1 MKKIETK
8 KDIKLFRREIK
19 KELKDILSNVE
30 DNLDGNL
37 AFELLN
43 EDDDYIC
50 HIFAREGMCLPDSQR
65 ITYDSISVENFMY
78 GNGFELN
85 KDTSDYKLNKVV
97 NRIIEDYNDQ
107 VDWEKVVEYGKAS
120 EEIEAECR
128 EIEAVCRE
136 IEAEWSK

>member
-8 KDIKLFRREIK
+8 EDVKLFRREIK

-43 EDDDYIC
+43 DDDDYIC
-50 HIFAREGMCLPDSQR
+50 HIFARAGMCSPDIQR

-85 KDTSDYKLNKVV
+85 KDISDYKLNKVV
-97 NRIIEDYNDQ
+97 NRIIEDYNDEA
-107 VDWEKVVEYGKAS
+107 DWEIECRRAS
-120 EEIEAECR
+120 EEIEYRKISE
-128 EIEAVCRE
+128 EF
-136 IEAEWSK
+136 EAEWEKKYGME

>member
-1 MKKIETK
+1 MKKITSKE
-8 KDIKLFRREIK
+8 DIKLFRREIK
-19 KELKDILSNVE
+19 KELKSILSVAGGV
-30 DNLDGNL
+30 DDNL

-50 HIFAREGMCLPDSQR
+50 HIFARAGMCLPDIQR
-65 ITYDSISVENFMY
+65 ITYDDISVQNFMF

-107 VDWEKVVEYGKAS
+107 VDREIEYRKAS
-120 EEIEAECR
+120 EEIEAEWR
-128 EIEAVCRE
+128 EKYGME
-136 IEAEWSK
+136 

>member
-8 KDIKLFRREIK
+8 EDIKLFRREIK
-19 KELKDILSNVE
+19 KELKDILSVAGG
-30 DNLDGNL
+30 LDGNL

-50 HIFAREGMCLPDSQR
+50 HIFAREGMCLPDIQR
-65 ITYDSISVENFMY
+65 ITNDSISVQNFMY

-85 KDTSDYKLNKVV
+85 KDTTDYQLNKVV

-107 VDWEKVVEYGKAS
+107 VDREIEYEKAL
-120 EEIEAECR
+120 EEIEAEW
-128 EIEAVCRE
+128 EKKYGSQEGLYG
-136 IEAEWSK
+136 AE

>member
-8 KDIKLFRREIK
+8 EDIKLFRREIK
-19 KELKDILSNVE
+19 KELKSILSVAGGV
-30 DNLDGNL
+30 DDNL

-50 HIFAREGMCLPDSQR
+50 HIFARAGMCLPDIQR
-65 ITYDSISVENFMY
+65 ITYDDISVQNFMF

-107 VDWEKVVEYGKAS
+107 VDREIEYRKAS
-120 EEIEAECR
+120 EEIEAEWR
-128 EIEAVCRE
+128 EKYGME
-136 IEAEWSK
+136 

>member
-50 HIFAREGMCLPDSQR
+50 HIFAREGMCLPDIHR

>member
-1 MKKIETK
+1 MKKITSKE
-8 KDIKLFRREIK
+8 DIKLFRREIK
-19 KELKDILSNVE
+19 KELKDILSVAGG
-30 DNLDGNL
+30 LDGNL

-50 HIFAREGMCLPDSQR
+50 HIFARAGMCLPDIQR
-65 ITYDSISVENFMY
+65 ITNDSISVKNFMY

-107 VDWEKVVEYGKAS
+107 VDSEIEYEKAL
-120 EEIEAECR
+120 EEIEAEW
-128 EIEAVCRE
+128 E
-136 IEAEWSK
+136 